1 MVNPQGEGSDAFEK
15 DEPYGSQQYPPYQ
28 DPNTS
33 YKNPQHGQP
42 QYQNPQYPNPQYG
55 QPQYGQPQYGQPQYG
70 QPQYGQAPYGGAGFR
85 PAPATN
91 TLAIVS
97 LVLAV
102 LGLTF
107 IPLIA
112 SVCAVVCGHVAKGQI
127 KRNGEGGSGF
137 ATAGLIVGYVSIALF
152 VLVVAAIF
160 IFAIAA
166 SNSSTY

>member
-1 MVNPQGEGSDAFEK
+1 MVNPQGEGSDPFEVSDK
-15 DEPYGSQQYPPYQ
+15 GQPYPGQQQYPPYQ
-28 DPNTS
+28 S
-33 YKNPQHGQP
+33 P
-42 QYQNPQYPNPQYG
+42 QYQNPQYTGQQYPNPQY
-55 QPQYGQPQYGQPQYG
+55 PNSQYGN
-70 QPQYGQAPYGGAGFR
+70 APYAGGYQT
-85 PAPATN
+85 PAPTN

-97 LVLAV
+97 LVLAI

-112 SVCAVVCGHVAKGQI
+112 SVCAVVCGHLAKGQI

-137 ATAGLIVGYVSIALF
+137 ATAGLVIGYVSIALF
-152 VLVVAAIF
+152 VVIVGAIV

>member
-1 MVNPQGEGSDAFEK
+1 MGYPQSNFGPFDKPDGDRPDPAQ
-15 DEPYGSQQYPPYQ
+15 QQYPPYQ
-28 DPNTS
+28 
-33 YKNPQHGQP
+33 NPQN
-42 QYQNPQYPNPQYG
+42 QYQNSQYAGEHYPNPQYPNPQYG
-55 QPQYGQPQYGQPQYG
+55 N
-70 QPQYGQAPYGGAGFR
+70 APYAGGYQT
-85 PAPATN
+85 PAPTN

-97 LVLAV
+97 LVLAI

-112 SVCAVVCGHVAKGQI
+112 SVCAVVCGHLAKGQI

-137 ATAGLIVGYVSIALF
+137 ATAGLVVGYVSIALF
-152 VLVVAAIF
+152 VVIVGAIV

>member
-1 MVNPQGEGSDAFEK
+1 MKVATRSRRTSRTGG
-15 DEPYGSQQYPPYQ
+15 QQYPPYQ

-33 YKNPQHGQP
+33 YQNPQHGQP

-55 QPQYGQPQYGQPQYG
+55 QPQYGQPQYGQ
-70 QPQYGQAPYGGAGFR
+70 APYVGAGFR

-127 KRNGEGGSGF
+127 KRTGEGGSGF

>member
-15 DEPYGSQQYPPYQ
+15 DEPYGGQQYPPYQ

-33 YKNPQHGQP
+33 YQNPQYGQP
-42 QYQNPQYPNPQYG
+42 QYPGPQYG
-55 QPQYGQPQYGQPQYG
+55 QPQYGQPQYGR
-70 QPQYGQAPYGGAGFR
+70 APYVGAGFR

-107 IPLIA
+107 VPLIA

-152 VLVVAAIF
+152 VLVVGAIF

>member
-15 DEPYGSQQYPPYQ
+15 DEPYGGQQYPPYQ

-33 YKNPQHGQP
+33 YQNPQYGQP
-42 QYQNPQYPNPQYG
+42 QYQNLQYPNPQYG
-55 QPQYGQPQYGQPQYG
+55 QPQYGQPQYGQ
-70 QPQYGQAPYGGAGFR
+70 APYVGAGFR

-127 KRNGEGGSGF
+127 KRTGEGGSGF

>member
-15 DEPYGSQQYPPYQ
+15 DEPYGGQQYPPYQ

-33 YKNPQHGQP
+33 YQNPQHGQP
-42 QYQNPQYPNPQYG
+42 QYQNPQYPT
-55 QPQYGQPQYGQPQYG
+55 PQYG
-70 QPQYGQAPYGGAGFR
+70 QPQYGQAPYVGAGFR

-127 KRNGEGGSGF
+127 KRTGEGGSGF

>member
-15 DEPYGSQQYPPYQ
+15 DEPYGGQQYPPYQ

-33 YKNPQHGQP
+33 YQNPQHGQ
-42 QYQNPQYPNPQYG
+42 PQYPNPQYG
-55 QPQYGQPQYGQPQYG
+55 QPQYGQPQYGR
-70 QPQYGQAPYGGAGFR
+70 PQYGQAPYVGAGFR

-127 KRNGEGGSGF
+127 KRTGEGGSGF

>member
-15 DEPYGSQQYPPYQ
+15 DEPYGGQQYPPYQ
-28 DPNTS
+28 DPNSS
-33 YKNPQHGQP
+33 YQNPQYGQP

-55 QPQYGQPQYGQPQYG
+55 QPQYGQPQYGQ
-70 QPQYGQAPYGGAGFR
+70 APYVGAGFR

-127 KRNGEGGSGF
+127 KRTGEGGSGF

>member
-15 DEPYGSQQYPPYQ
+15 DEPYGGQQYPPYQ

-33 YKNPQHGQP
+33 YQNPQHGQP
-42 QYQNPQYPNPQYG
+42 QYLN
-55 QPQYGQPQYGQPQYG
+55 PQYGQPQYGQPQYG
-70 QPQYGQAPYGGAGFR
+70 QPQYGQAPYVGAGFR

-127 KRNGEGGSGF
+127 KRTGEGGSGF
-137 ATAGLIVGYVSIALF
+137 ATAGLIVGYVSVALF

>member
-15 DEPYGSQQYPPYQ
+15 DEPYGGQQYPPYQ

-33 YKNPQHGQP
+33 YQNPQHGQP
-42 QYQNPQYPNPQYG
+42 QYQNPQYPI
-55 QPQYGQPQYGQPQYG
+55 PQYG
-70 QPQYGQAPYGGAGFR
+70 QPQYGQAPYVGAGFR

-127 KRNGEGGSGF
+127 KRTGEGGSGF

>member
-15 DEPYGSQQYPPYQ
+15 DEPYGGQQYPPYQ

-33 YKNPQHGQP
+33 YQNPQHGQ
-42 QYQNPQYPNPQYG
+42 PQYPNPQYG
-55 QPQYGQPQYGQPQYG
+55 QPQYGQPQYGQ
-70 QPQYGQAPYGGAGFR
+70 APYVGAGFR

-127 KRNGEGGSGF
+127 KRTGEGGSGF

>member
-15 DEPYGSQQYPPYQ
+15 DEPYGGQQYPPYQ

-33 YKNPQHGQP
+33 YQNPQHGQ
-42 QYQNPQYPNPQYG
+42 PQYPNPQYG
-55 QPQYGQPQYGQPQYG
+55 QPQYGQ
-70 QPQYGQAPYGGAGFR
+70 APYVGAGFR

-127 KRNGEGGSGF
+127 KRTGEGGSGF
-137 ATAGLIVGYVSIALF
+137 ATAGLIVGYVSVALF

>member
-15 DEPYGSQQYPPYQ
+15 DEPYGGQQYPPYQ

-33 YKNPQHGQP
+33 YQNPQHGQP
-42 QYQNPQYPNPQYG
+42 QYQNPQYPT
-55 QPQYGQPQYGQPQYG
+55 PQYG
-70 QPQYGQAPYGGAGFR
+70 QPQYGQAPYVGAGFR

-127 KRNGEGGSGF
+127 KRTGEGGSGF
-137 ATAGLIVGYVSIALF
+137 ATAGLIVGYVSVALF